1 MHNILF
7 LSIFA
12 ASAHA
17 ICDHIAFATKNRNT
31 MTNHTLKGK
40 APSSFLCALIITGV
54 LLFSSTNTLNAQPT
68 AYIGTYAGAGGSG
81 YYAGDNN
88 NALSA
93 KFSAMKGL
101 ALDASGNLLVTDYQN
116 ACIRKVTTDGKVSV
130 IAGIPQSAAGGTSA
144 TWPSGPAAS
153 TQIPFPG
160 GHITV
165 ASNGDIYFQTDG
177 FTIGKISGGN
187 VSYFIPT
194 IMSGT
199 GSLARHNTLKAF
211 GNNLF
216 LGSGNRINVI
226 DLALKK
232 QTAAITVT
240 GADAIK
246 TLAID
251 ASGNMFCIAA
261 NGQVSKVDGTT
272 FAVTVLVAANADP
285 DLWVNQGDMA
295 IDADGNLYMAYNF
308 SYLLKVAAGTYT
320 RSRLTLSTT
329 AKYISVAISPNGDI
343 YAADQSGCVIT
354 RRSML
359 DANAYLSNLTASP
372 GTLSPSFA
380 SATIN
385 YTSTVENNVDKFNVT
400 PTLDAA
406 TSTQQVRIN
415 NGAYATL
422 ASGAT
427 SSDMNLNVGTNTI
440 NVVVSAQH
448 PSYKR
453 TYTITVTRK
462 GLPPAAPTNL
472 VATPA
477 TTSVKLTWDPV
488 PGAGRYNVYR
498 GTSPDNL
505 TLLPGM
511 PTVQTTT
518 TNGVTVGITYYYA
531 VSAMEIT
538 GVEGEKTAA
547 VPGAANIPPVISNL
561 KVSGNFWKGATVT
574 ADYTYTDADNG
585 PDNST
590 YLWYR
595 SNDAAGTGKAF
606 TGGTARTYTLA
617 TADVGKYISVRVAP
631 NDGITP
637 GTPLESARTIVVAGT
652 LPVKLKFFDAK
663 TVSGSVRLDWQTVTE
678 INSLHFA
685 VDRSNNGRTWETIG
699 MVNATGDSYLPVNY
713 SYTDKDP
720 STGNN
725 YYRLRTVDRDGT
737 EEISNTVQVNVTSL
751 SQGISVYP
759 IPASSAIYVKGIAG
773 NSNLSYIITDP
784 EGKTIRTGTLTTPV
798 QQIDIQDLKNGIY
811 FLKAGNQPAVRFIKQ

>member
-1 MHNILF
+1 V
-7 LSIFA
+7 
-12 ASAHA
+12 
-17 ICDHIAFATKNRNT
+17 
-31 MTNHTLKGK
+31 TNHTLKGK
-40 APSSFLCALIITGV
+40 ALSPLLCALIITGV
-54 LLFSSTNTLNAQPT
+54 LLFSATNTLNAQLT
-68 AYIGTYAGAGGSG
+68 AYIGTYAGAGGNA

-101 ALDASGNLLVTDYQN
+101 ALDAAGNLLVTDYQN
-116 ACIRKVTTDGKVSV
+116 ACIRKITTDGKVSV
-130 IAGIPQSAAGGTSA
+130 IAGIPQSAAGGTSS
-144 TWPSGPAAS
+144 TWPAGPAAS

-187 VSYFIPT
+187 VSYFIPA

-211 GNNLF
+211 GNKLY
-216 LGSGNRINVI
+216 LGSGNSINVI

-285 DLWVNQGDMA
+285 NLWVNQGDMA

-308 SYLLKVAAGTYT
+308 NYLLKVAAGTYA
-320 RSRLTLSTT
+320 RSLLTLGGAT
-329 AKYISVAISPNGDI
+329 AKYISVAITPTGDI
-343 YAADQSGCVIT
+343 FAADQSGCVIT

-359 DANAYLSNLTASP
+359 DANANLASLTASP

-415 NGAYATL
+415 NGTYETL

-440 NVVVSAQH
+440 NILVSAQH

-462 GLPPAAPTNL
+462 GLPPAVPENL
-472 VATPA
+472 VTTPA
-477 TTSVKLTWDPV
+477 SNSVKLTWDAV

-505 TLLPGM
+505 TLLSGM
-511 PTVQTTT
+511 PTVQTTL
-518 TNGVTVGITYYYA
+518 TNGATVGITYYYA
-531 VSAMEIT
+531 VSAMEPT

-547 VPGAANIPPVISNL
+547 VPGAANTPPLISNL
-561 KVSGNFWKGATVT
+561 TVSGNFWEGATVT
-574 ADYTYTDADNG
+574 ADYTYTDAENHSN
-585 PDNST
+585 NST

-595 SNDAAGTGKAF
+595 SNNAGGTGKAF
-606 TGGTARTYTLA
+606 TGGSAQTYTLT
-617 TADVGKYISVRVAP
+617 TADIGKYISVRVAP
-631 NDGITP
+631 NDGITA
-637 GTPLESARTIVVAGT
+637 GTAIESARTLVSAGT

-663 TVSGSVRLDWQTVTE
+663 TVSGSVRLDWQTLTE
-678 INSLHFA
+678 INSLHF
-685 VDRSNNGRTWETIG
+685 VIERSDNGRTWETTG
-699 MVNATGDSYLPVNY
+699 RVNATGDSYLPVNY
-713 SYTDKDP
+713 SYTDKNP
-720 STGNN
+720 LTGNI
-725 YYRLRTVDRDGT
+725 YYRLRTVDKDGS
-737 EEISNTVQVNVTSL
+737 EEISSTIQVNVASL

-759 IPASSAIYVKGIAG
+759 IPASNAIYVKGIAG
-773 NSNLSYIITDP
+773 NSKLSYIITDP
-784 EGKTIRTGTLTTPV
+784 EGKTIRTGLLTTPV
-798 QQIDIQDLKNGIY
+798 QQIDIQDLKSGIY

>member
-1 MHNILF
+1 
-7 LSIFA
+7 
-12 ASAHA
+12 
-17 ICDHIAFATKNRNT
+17 

-40 APSSFLCALIITGV
+40 APSSLLCALIITFA
-54 LLFSSTNTLNAQPT
+54 LLFSSFNPLKAQLT
-68 AYIGTYAGAGGSG
+68 AYIGTYAGAGGNA

-116 ACIRKVTTDGKVSV
+116 ACIRKITTDGKVSV
-130 IAGIPQSAAGGTSA
+130 IAGIPQSPAGGTSA
-144 TWPSGPAAS
+144 TWPTGPATS
-153 TQIPFPG
+153 TQIPYPG

-165 ASNGDIYFQTDG
+165 ASNGDIYLQTDG

-187 VSYFIPT
+187 VSYFIPAV
-194 IMSGT
+194 MSGT

-211 GNNLF
+211 GNNLY

-240 GADAIK
+240 GADVIK

-251 ASGNMFCIAA
+251 ASGNMFCIAG

-272 FAVTVLVAANADP
+272 FAVTVLLAANVDSN
-285 DLWVNQGDMA
+285 LWVNQGDMA

-308 SYLLKVAAGTYT
+308 NYLLKVAAGTYA
-320 RSRLTLSTT
+320 RSLLTLGGTS
-329 AKYISVAISPNGDI
+329 ARYISVAITPNGDI

-359 DANAYLSNLTASP
+359 DANANLQSLTASP
-372 GTLSPSFA
+372 GTLSPSF
-380 SATIN
+380 SATTIS

-415 NGAYATL
+415 NGTYETL

-440 NVVVSAQH
+440 NVLVSAQH

-462 GLPPAAPTNL
+462 GLPPAVPTNL

-477 TTSVKLTWDPV
+477 TNSVKLTWDAV
-488 PGAGRYNVYR
+488 PGGGRYFVYR

-505 TLLPGM
+505 TLMSGM
-511 PTVQTTT
+511 PTVQTSVTD
-518 TNGVTVGITYYYA
+518 NGATVGTTYYYA
-531 VSAMEIT
+531 VSSMEPT

-547 VPGAANIPPVISNL
+547 VPGTANTPPVISNL
-561 KVSGNFWKGATVT
+561 RVSGNFWEGEEVT
-574 ADYTYTDADNG
+574 ADYTYTDAENHSN
-585 PDNST
+585 NST

-595 SNDAAGTGKAF
+595 STNAAGAGRAF
-606 TGGTARTYTLA
+606 TGGSARTYTLT

-631 NDGITP
+631 NDGISS
-637 GTPLESARTIVVAGT
+637 GTAMESARTLVSAGT
-652 LPVKLKFFDAK
+652 LPVKLKFFEAK
-663 TVSGSVRLDWQTVTE
+663 TVSGSVRLDWQTLTE

-685 VDRSNNGRTWETIG
+685 IERSDNGRTWEMIG
-699 MVNATGDSYLPVNY
+699 RVNAAGDSYLPVNY
-713 SYTDKDP
+713 SYTDKTP

-725 YYRLRTVDRDGT
+725 YYRLRTVDKDGS
-737 EEISNTVQVNVTSL
+737 EEISPTVQANISAL

-759 IPASSAIYVKGIAG
+759 IPASNTIYVKGIAG
-773 NSNLSYIITDP
+773 NSNLSYIITDS
-784 EGKTIRTGTLTTPV
+784 EGKTIRTGLLTTPV

-811 FLKAGNQPAVRFIKQ
+811 FLKTGQQPAVRFIKQ

>member
-1 MHNILF
+1 
-7 LSIFA
+7 
-12 ASAHA
+12 
-17 ICDHIAFATKNRNT
+17 

-40 APSSFLCALIITGV
+40 PLSSLLYALIITGV
-54 LLFSSTNTLNAQPT
+54 LLFSATNTLRAQLT
-68 AYIGTYAGAGGSG
+68 AYIGTYAGAGGNG

-116 ACIRKVTTDGKVSV
+116 ACIRKITTDGKISV
-130 IAGIPQSAAGGTSA
+130 IAGIPQSAASGTSA
-144 TWPSGPAAS
+144 TWPTGPAAS
-153 TQIPFPG
+153 TQIPYPS

-187 VSYFIPT
+187 VSYFIPAV
-194 IMSGT
+194 MSGT

-211 GNNLF
+211 GNNLY

-240 GADAIK
+240 SADNIK

-251 ASGNMFCIAA
+251 ATGNLFCIAA
-261 NGQVSKVDGTT
+261 NGQVSKVDATT
-272 FAVTVLVAANADP
+272 SAVTILVAANADP
-285 DLWVNQGDMA
+285 NLWVNQGDMA

-308 SYLLKVAAGTYT
+308 NYLMKVTAGTYT
-320 RSRLTLSTT
+320 RSLMTLGTS
-329 AKYISVAISPNGDI
+329 AKYISVAITPNGDI
-343 YAADQSGCVIT
+343 FAADQSGCVIT

-359 DANAYLSNLTASP
+359 DANANLQSLTASP
-372 GTLSPSFA
+372 GTLSPSF
-380 SATIN
+380 SATTIS

-400 PTLDAA
+400 PTLSAA

-415 NGAYATL
+415 NGTYATL
-422 ASGAT
+422 ASGVT

-440 NVVVSAQH
+440 NVLVSAQH
-448 PSYKR
+448 PSYQR

-462 GLPPAAPTNL
+462 GLPPAVPENL

-477 TTSVKLTWDPV
+477 RNSVRLTWDAV
-488 PGAGRYNVYR
+488 PGGGRYNVYR

-505 TLLPGM
+505 TLMSGM
-511 PTVQTTT
+511 PTAQTNVTD
-518 TNGVTVGITYYYA
+518 NGATVGTTYYYA
-531 VSAMEIT
+531 VSAIEPT
-538 GVEGEKTAA
+538 NVEGEKTAA

-561 KVSGNFWKGATVT
+561 KVAGNFWKGETVT
-574 ADYTYTDADNG
+574 ADYTYTDADGG
-585 PDNST
+585 PNNTT
-590 YLWYR
+590 YIWYR
-595 SNDAAGTGKAF
+595 SNDAAGNGKVF
-606 TGGTARTYTLA
+606 TGGSAQTYTLA
-617 TADVGKYISVRVAP
+617 AEDVGKYISVRAAP
-631 NDGITP
+631 NDGISP
-637 GTPLESARTIVVAGT
+637 GTAVESARTMVVAGT
-652 LPVKLKFFDAK
+652 LPVKLKFFHAK
-663 TVSGSVRLDWQTVTE
+663 TVSGTVILDWQTVTE

-685 VDRSNNGRTWETIG
+685 IERSSNGRNWETIG
-699 MVNATGDSYLPVNY
+699 RVNATGDSYLPVNY

-725 YYRLRTVDRDGT
+725 YYRLRTVDRDGF
-737 EEISNTVQVNVTSL
+737 EEINSTVQVNVVSS

-759 IPASSAIYVKGIAG
+759 IPASSTIYVKGIAG
-773 NSNLSYIITDP
+773 NSNLQYMITDA
-784 EGKTIRTGTLTTPV
+784 EGKTIRTGLLTKSV
-798 QQIDIQDLKNGIY
+798 QQVDIQDLKNGIY
-811 FLKAGNQPAVRFIKQ
+811 FLKAGNQSAVRFIKQ

>member
-1 MHNILF
+1 
-7 LSIFA
+7 
-12 ASAHA
+12 
-17 ICDHIAFATKNRNT
+17 

-40 APSSFLCALIITGV
+40 AFSSLLYALIITGV
-54 LLFSSTNTLNAQPT
+54 LLFSATNTLNAQLT
-68 AYIGTYAGAGGSG
+68 AYTGTYAGAGGNA

-88 NALSA
+88 NALTA

-101 ALDASGNLLVTDYQN
+101 ALDASGNLFVTDFQN
-116 ACIRKVTTDGKVSV
+116 ACIRKITTDGKISV
-130 IAGIPQSAAGGTSA
+130 VAGIPQSAASGTSS
-144 TWPSGPAAS
+144 TWPTGPAAS
-153 TQIPFPG
+153 TQIPYPS

-187 VSYFIPT
+187 VSYFIPA

-211 GNNLF
+211 GNKLY

-240 GADAIK
+240 GADNIK
-246 TLAID
+246 TLTID

-261 NGQVSKVDGTT
+261 NGQVSKVDATT
-272 FAVTVLVAANADP
+272 SAVTVLVAANADP
-285 DLWVNQGDMA
+285 SLWVNQGDLA

-308 SYLLKVAAGTYT
+308 NYLLKVAAGTYT
-320 RSRLTLSTT
+320 RSRLTLGGTS
-329 AKYISVAISPNGDI
+329 AKYISVAITPNGDI
-343 YAADQSGCVIT
+343 FAADQSGCVIT

-359 DANAYLSNLTASP
+359 DANANLVSLAASP
-372 GTLSPSFA
+372 GTLSPSF
-380 SATIN
+380 SATTIS

-415 NGAYATL
+415 NGTYETL

-440 NVVVSAQH
+440 NIVVSAQH

-462 GLPPAAPTNL
+462 GLPPAAPANL
-472 VATPA
+472 VTTPA
-477 TTSVKLTWDPV
+477 ANSVKLTWDAV

-505 TLLPGM
+505 TLLSGM
-511 PTVQTTT
+511 PTVQTSF
-518 TNGVTVGITYYYA
+518 TNGATVGTTYYYA
-531 VSAMEIT
+531 VSAMEPT
-538 GVEGEKTAA
+538 GVEGEKTAI
-547 VPGAANIPPVISNL
+547 VPGAANTPPVISNL
-561 KVSGNFWKGATVT
+561 TVSGNFWEGATVT
-574 ADYTYTDADNG
+574 ADYTYTDAENHSN
-585 PDNST
+585 NST

-595 SNDAAGTGKAF
+595 SNNAAGTGRAF
-606 TGGTARTYTLA
+606 TGGSAQTYTLT
-617 TADVGKYISVRVAP
+617 TADIGKYISVRVAP
-631 NDGITP
+631 NDGISA
-637 GTPLESARTIVVAGT
+637 GTAIESSRTLVVAGT
-652 LPVKLKFFDAK
+652 LPVKLKFFNAK
-663 TVSGSVRLDWQTVTE
+663 AVSGSVRLDWQTLTE

-685 VDRSNNGRTWETIG
+685 IERSDNGRTWETIG
-699 MVNATGDSYLPVNY
+699 RVSATGDSYLPVSY

-725 YYRLRTVDRDGT
+725 YYRLRTVDRDGS
-737 EEISNTVQVNVTSL
+737 EEISSTVQVNVVS
-751 SQGISVYP
+751 SSVISVYP
-759 IPASSAIYVKGIAG
+759 IPASSVIHVKGITG
-773 NSNLSYIITDP
+773 NSNLQYMITDAD
-784 EGKTIRTGTLTTPV
+784 GKTIRTGSLTKPV

-811 FLKAGNQPAVRFIKQ
+811 FLKAGKQPAVRFIKQ

>member
-1 MHNILF
+1 
-7 LSIFA
+7 
-12 ASAHA
+12 
-17 ICDHIAFATKNRNT
+17 

-40 APSSFLCALIITGV
+40 ALSPLLCALIITGV
-54 LLFSSTNTLNAQPT
+54 LLFSATITLNAQLT
-68 AYIGTYAGAGGSG
+68 AYTGTYAGAGGNA

-88 NALSA
+88 NALTA

-101 ALDASGNLLVTDYQN
+101 ALDASGNLLVTDFQN
-116 ACIRKVTTDGKVSV
+116 ACIRKITTDGKISV
-130 IAGIPQSAAGGTSA
+130 VAGIPQSAAAGTSA
-144 TWPSGPAAS
+144 TWPTGPAAS
-153 TQIPFPG
+153 TQIPYPS

-187 VSYFIPT
+187 VSYFIPA

-211 GNNLF
+211 GNKLY
-216 LGSGNRINVI
+216 LGSGNSINVI
-226 DLALKK
+226 DPVLKK
-232 QTAAITVT
+232 QTAAIIVT

-261 NGQVSKVDGTT
+261 NGQVSKVDATT
-272 FAVTVLVAANADP
+272 SAVTVLVAANADP
-285 DLWVNQGDMA
+285 SLWVNQGDLA

-308 SYLLKVAAGTYT
+308 NYLLKVAAGTYT
-320 RSRLTLSTT
+320 RSLLTLGGTS
-329 AKYISVAISPNGDI
+329 AKYISVAITPNGDI
-343 YAADQSGCVIT
+343 FAADQSGCVIT

-359 DANAYLSNLTASP
+359 DANANLASLTASP
-372 GTLSPSFA
+372 GILSPSF
-380 SATIN
+380 SANTIS
-385 YTSTVENNVDKFNVT
+385 YTSTVENNVDTFNVT

-415 NGAYATL
+415 NGTYETL

-440 NVVVSAQH
+440 NIVVSAQH

-472 VATPA
+472 VTTPA
-477 TTSVKLTWDPV
+477 ANSVKITWDAV

-505 TLLPGM
+505 TLLSGM
-511 PTVQTTT
+511 PTVQTSF
-518 TNGVTVGITYYYA
+518 TNGATVGTTYYYA
-531 VSAMEIT
+531 VSAMEPT
-538 GVEGEKTAA
+538 GVEGDKTA
-547 VPGAANIPPVISNL
+547 VVQGAANIPPVISTL
-561 KVSGNFWKGATVT
+561 TVSGNFWEGATVT

-585 PDNST
+585 PNNST

-595 SNDAAGTGKAF
+595 SNNAAGTGKAF
-606 TGGTARTYTLA
+606 TGGTAQTYTLT

-631 NDGITP
+631 NDGISA
-637 GTPLESARTIVVAGT
+637 GTAIESARTLVVAGT

-663 TVSGSVRLDWQTVTE
+663 AVSGSVQLDWQTLTE

-685 VDRSNNGRTWETIG
+685 IERSDNGRTWETIG
-699 MVNATGDSYLPVNY
+699 RVSAAGDSYLPVNY
-713 SYTDKDP
+713 SYTDRDP

-725 YYRLRTVDRDGT
+725 YYRLRTVDRDGS
-737 EEISNTVQVNVTSL
+737 EEISSTVQVNVVSS
-751 SQGISVYP
+751 SQVISIYP
-759 IPASSAIYVKGIAG
+759 IPASSAIHVKGLAG
-773 NSNLSYIITDP
+773 NSNLQYMITDAD
-784 EGKTIRTGTLTTPV
+784 GKTIRTGSLTKPV

-811 FLKAGNQPAVRFIKQ
+811 FLKAGNQSAVRFIKQ